1 MARPDTFK
9 IALAQLNPTV
19 GDVSGNLRKARE
31 ARATAARLGADVV
44 MFPEMFLAG
53 YPPEDL
59 VLKPAFQDVCRE
71 ACEALAR
78 ETADG
83 GPAVLVGLPWA
94 EGGGL
99 YNAYALLDGGE
110 IASLRFKVDL
120 PN

>member
-1 MARPDTFK
+1 MASQQLK

-19 GDVSGNLRKARE
+19 GDVAGNAAKVRA
-31 ARATAARLGADVV
+31 ARAEAARLKADVV
-44 MFPEMFLAG
+44 MFPELFLAG

-59 VLKPAFQDVCRE
+59 VLKPAFQDACRE

-83 GPAVLVGLPWA
+83 GPAVPVGLPWA

-99 YNAYALLDGGE
+99 YNAYALLDGGQ
-110 IASLRFKVDL
+110 IAALRFK
-120 PN
+120 